1 MSFKDKPLKKIVSDN
16 RVTIDAIHQN
26 KISDFS
32 RKKQLYGEK
41 KRELE
46 LLTDRSE
53 VDECSK
59 EKINTLQKELQ
70 KCDVSNEEI
79 NYHLDCSLLLSEY
92 YSGKNNTNETK
103 KKEVTVVDFMNKKKK
118 NIASQSE
125 NLINDYMSMVDDDNL
140 LNKSMIDYH
149 ICPICSQSLTMKNIE
164 SILLCEDCGYTQTIL
179 INSEKV
185 SYKDPP
191 RESSYFAYKRI
202 NHFNEWLAQFQAKET
217 TEIPEE
223 VYTNIF
229 NEIKKNKNIEIT
241 KITYKQVREILKKI
255 NYNKYYEHIPHII
268 NTLSGQKA
276 PSLSK
281 HAEETLRG
289 LFKEIQIPFMNN
301 CPSTRK
307 NFLSYSYV
315 LHKFCEL
322 LEYDELISYFPL
334 LKSREKL
341 QQQDFIWKKI
351 CHDLEWEFIASV

>member
-26 KISDFS
+26 KISGFS

-46 LLTDRSE
+46 LLTERSE

-140 LNKSMIDYH
+140 LNKSMVDYH
-149 ICPICSQSLTMKNIE
+149 ICPVCSQSLTMKNIE

-217 TEIPEE
+217 TDIPEGVYVGIINE
-223 VYTNIF
+223 VKKDPFLNISD
-229 NEIKKNKNIEIT
+229 ISYKN
-241 KITYKQVREILKKI
+241 VREILKKLKF
-255 NYNKYYEHIPHII
+255 NKYYEHIPHII
-268 NTLSGQKA
+268 NILNGKKA
-276 PSLSK
+276 PILTRTY
-281 HAEETLRG
+281 EEQLRVM
-289 LFKEIQIPFMNN
+289 FKEIQTPFLKY
-301 CPSTRK
+301 CPNDRK

-315 LHKFCEL
+315 LHKFCQL
-322 LEYDELISYFPL
+322 LELDHLLSYFPL

-341 QQQDFIWKKI
+341 QQQDKIWSKI
-351 CHDLEWEFIASV
+351 CEDLRWQYIPSI